1 MRNGEKILVEVIETY
16 RLILDIG
23 YHLDMMDTFYVP
35 SIISL
40 MLLDTLLSLEMV
52 VLVYLSVLI

>member
-23 YHLDMMDTFYVP
+23 YHLNLMDTFYVP
-35 SIISL
+35 SITSL
-40 MLLDTLLSLEMV
+40 MLLDTFLSLEII